1 MPVRVK
7 KTRQTKKRQFDC
19 GTSASG
25 GRFLYMA
32 MKRALLISCLLMA
45 TADVA
50 GAQAPP
56 GPTTPP
62 ARTAPPS
69 PDRARQLRP
78 DATEAE
84 RRHRGSGGHH
94 HRPAGRAA
102 WRQAGAL
109 GRRIVSAPRRR
120 SRNARACAGRGQ
132 DTRDSTTRQPRR
144 RPDNPAEIT
153 LFCRRLAGPLAL
165 LDRPL
170 THSLY
175 AARSRMR
182 HGVPRR

>member
-62 ARTAPPS
+62 ARTAPPA
-69 PDRARQLRP
+69 PDRAANCAPMQPKPNAGIAVPEGTTTGQRAEPLGDKLARSDGVLCPPPGVDPEMHAPAP
-78 DATEAE
+78 DAGKTPVIPPP
-84 RRHRGSGGHH
+84 GSPGGDPTI
-94 HRPAGRAA
+94 RPK
-102 WRQAGAL
+102 
-109 GRRIVSAPRRR
+109 
-120 SRNARACAGRGQ
+120 
-132 DTRDSTTRQPRR
+132 
-144 RPDNPAEIT
+144 
-153 LFCRRLAGPLAL
+153 
-165 LDRPL
+165 
-170 THSLY
+170 
-175 AARSRMR
+175 
-182 HGVPRR
+182 